1 MKRIRLVI
9 MLSALALGMIQVRA
23 DIAFRL
29 LPLKHADELTQAA
42 AEVIDSKLAT
52 AFTRVE
58 ALSENT
64 EWALVVDPELI
75 IEESAATEGMI
86 REVNKIKADL
96 VLTAKNSYDGHTFAT
111 ATLPLSATT
120 AGGEAKAMKALAGSL
135 KPTAPV
141 FVRFVKQAR
150 QRIAEYYSA
159 NCGSILQQAQTLAST
174 GRPEAAYSLL
184 AAIDPSLDCYDS
196 ASTLMMELHA
206 LMTPD
211 VEPAPEPVEEVE
223 PAPVVEPE
231 PVPDP
236 EPQDVAEPEPD
247 PAPAP
252 EVNPAPA
259 PVTEIKP
266 AEPQPAWTANVRSS
280 APDCWRA
287 RLKSID
293 FDPENERLIIVVG
306 FTNVGLPYE
315 RNVGIGCSTMVYG
328 NGDLG
333 DKGDVT
339 VNGKKYCTFDAPRGV
354 EVNLRIVINNY
365 GSGPVPVSIVRF
377 DTASGSTLTISDI
390 KP

>member
-1 MKRIRLVI
+1 
-9 MLSALALGMIQVRA
+9 MLLAMAFGMIQVRA

-29 LPLKHADELTQAA
+29 LPLKHTDEVTQDAA
-42 AEVIDSKLAT
+42 AVIDSKLAT

-58 ALSENT
+58 ALSENQ
-64 EWALVVDPELI
+64 EWALVVEPELI

-86 REVNKIKADL
+86 REVIRIKADL

-111 ATLPLSATT
+111 TTLPLSATA
-120 AGGEAKAMKALAGSL
+120 AGGRAKAMKALAGSL
-135 KPTAPV
+135 KPAAPV

-196 ASTLMMELHA
+196 ASMLMMELHA
-206 LMTPD
+206 LMTPA

-223 PAPVVEPE
+223 SAPVVEPE
-231 PVPDP
+231 PVPAP
-236 EPQDVAEPEPD
+236 EPQDMAEPEPE
-247 PAPAP
+247 PEPAP
-252 EVNPAPA
+252 EVNPEPA

-266 AEPQPAWTANVRSS
+266 AEPQPEWTANVRSS
-280 APDCWRA
+280 APDSWRA

-293 FDPENERLIIVVG
+293 FDRENERLILMVG
-306 FTNVGLPYE
+306 FTNVGMSYE
-315 RNVGIGCSTMVYG
+315 RNVSIRCSTMVYG
-328 NGDLG
+328 DGNFG
-333 DKGDVT
+333 DKSDVT
-339 VNGKKYCTFDAPRGV
+339 VNGRKYCTFDAPRGV

-365 GSGPVPVSIVRF
+365 GSKPVPVSIVRF
-377 DTASGSTLTISDI
+377 ATVSGSTLAISDI